1 MFPPASRADKEVK
14 LEINKL
20 PKAVLDAANKEAGKG
35 VEWKQASMLEEDGE
49 TWYEV
54 VGVVGKAPKRLITL
68 EIDEDGEVFHVEE
81 MIDPAKV
88 KEKVPANV
96 LETFTAKYKLTK
108 DIFVFEVRD
117 DGKVTQYDFLITRPA
132 KGPAK
137 KGKGGKKKD
146 KAKAKDEEDVT
157 VSITPD
163 GKLVEEIDD

>member
-1 MFPPASRADKEVK
+1 MFPPADRADKEVK
-14 LEINKL
+14 LEISKL

-35 VEWKQASMLEEDGE
+35 VEWKQASKLEEDGE

-54 VGVVGKAPKRLITL
+54 VGVLGKAPKRLITL

-88 KEKVPANV
+88 KEKVPAKV
-96 LETFTAKYKLTK
+96 LEAFTAKYKLTK
-108 DIFVFEVRD
+108 NTFVFEVRD
-117 DGKVTQYDFLITRPA
+117 EGKVTQYDFLITRPA
-132 KGPAK
+132 K

-146 KAKAKDEEDVT
+146 KAKDRDEEIT

-163 GKLVEEIDD
+163 GKVVEAVDD